1 MDRVVRDHEA
11 KIQKEKE
18 ERAALEKQLAAMQSQ
33 IVSTSADDERV
44 AELEEQKKAARAKIE
59 EQLAEEHE
67 VRERM
72 KNVDDDHFNME
83 EEFSSLQEELSA
95 KTKKLKKL
103 WTRYDTMRVDL
114 KDQNEMNQ
122 RERDDLLAIIREQDR
137 DLKLKML
144 VVASFIPEVYLQQ
157 LHDNAAYDEEQQQWA
172 IKNQQL
178 GGCNSERKH
187 DKVEKKPRQST
198 INRSPTSAEEQEYLE
213 AFKAMGENDEVAL
226 ELQGGVFRV
235 YPGAGALSERDEK
248 KKKRPASS
256 ANRAK
261 SKSSI

>member
-1 MDRVVRDHEA
+1 VERVVRDHEA
-11 KIQKEKE
+11 KIQKEKQ

-44 AELEEQKKAARAKIE
+44 AELEEQKKAARAKIA

-95 KTKKLKKL
+95 KTKKMKKL
-103 WTRYDTMRVDL
+103 WTRYETMRVDL
-114 KDQNEMNQ
+114 KDQKEMNQ

-137 DLKLKML
+137 DLKLKMM
-144 VVASFIPEVYLQQ
+144 VVASFVPEVYLQQ

-172 IKNQQL
+172 IMSQHL
-178 GGCNSERKH
+178 GGCNSELKH
-187 DKVEKKPRQST
+187 GKVKKKPRQST
-198 INRSPTSAEEQEYLE
+198 INRSLVAHVLHYHPSPTRT
-213 AFKAMGENDEVAL
+213 AL
-226 ELQGGVFRV
+226 Q
-235 YPGAGALSERDEK
+235 
-248 KKKRPASS
+248 
-256 ANRAK
+256 
-261 SKSSI
+261 